1 MVEAKNFNDANEFFN
16 ELSKIENS
24 VKLFIS
30 YLSKEPLDLLPK
42 NKRKN
47 PETNRMKNYP
57 DFELLQ
63 NELGI
68 KENISE
74 VIKITNYSNLQY
86 VRPDILAKKYAVF
99 RSKKDEINEKY
110 GLNSTNKESNIGK
123 YSSLDESG
131 STKTYCG
138 ENTDK
143 IGKIYFPQNT
153 YGAIIETLYY
163 AVDENDNIII
173 EIKKDSISKYIKK
186 RNPDGVDALKR
197 LGKTEEEIKN
207 YLSEID
213 SLKMRYQQF
222 DSSKISNI
230 IVKSENEE
238 EDLLIYKNIRND
250 LL

>member
-1 MVEAKNFNDANEFFN
+1 MAETKIFYDANEFFN
-16 ELSKIENS
+16 ELSKIEKP

-42 NKRKN
+42 VKRKN
-47 PETNRMKNYP
+47 PETNRMKSYP
-57 DFELLQ
+57 DYVVLQ

-68 KENISE
+68 KKDIAE
-74 VIKITNYSNLQY
+74 VIKRTNYSHVTY
-86 VRPDILAKKYAVF
+86 IRPDILAKQYADF
-99 RSKKDEINEKY
+99 RFKKDEISEKY
-110 GLNSTNKESNIGK
+110 GLKTTNRESNIGK
-123 YSSLDESG
+123 YSSLNESG

-153 YGAIIETLYY
+153 YEATIETLYY
-163 AVDENDNIII
+163 AVDEQGNIII

-186 RNPDGVDALKR
+186 RSPDGVDALKR

-222 DSSKISNI
+222 DSSKITDI
-230 IVKSENEE
+230 IAKSEDEKE
-238 EDLLIYKNIRND
+238 VYITYKNFKR
-250 LL
+250 LK